1 VPLCDVCVADTTF
14 EEATVYTPDEF
25 RRVVSLGF
33 RPHESILRNVAIA
46 DWKGFVAQSATDWVL
61 CPSCAALTGAF
72 MHKPTGTGLITP
84 RPHEP
89 ITRGTSRSI
98 RKQSRHYVR
107 LDKSRRLFGIDASKL
122 EEGDVLLL
130 ATPPSAT
137 RYVIRKVTSSRFSH
151 AAICSNAP
159 LFVEAIGVGVC
170 VFTIDKIVVSNPRSI
185 RLLRVH
191 SRHSAVARRAGF
203 IASTYVARQY
213 WISGAL
219 TAVLS
224 KLQLQARGKL
234 FCSHLVAQAYAE
246 AGLALVS
253 DKNPTKVTPALL
265 EQSTLLRDISCE
277 VLTDK
282 TDKAWCPPMMVI
294 DEANY
299 ASPAQLETRI
309 KQNIVRRVGK
319 SFTFCGLPAPL
330 DFEGALYGLL
340 GLTDPVNS
348 DLIDEEFSKAI
359 REEGLLAV
367 PLAFQDMESIYRY
380 VADGADERVWS
391 HEEMSAMLGFFTER
405 FSTQEKILDERR
417 TCLDTRKTIVTRT
430 NLATFKALAA
440 LDSEYY
446 RLEQVRQDVTRRVVS
461 YLRSVLELCGG

>member
-14 EEATVYTPDEF
+14 KEATVYTPDEF

-33 RPHESILRNVAIA
+33 RPHQSILKDMAIA
-46 DWKGFVAQSATDWVL
+46 KWKGFVAQSATDWVL

-72 MHKPTGTGLITP
+72 MHKPPGTGLITP

-98 RKQSRHYVR
+98 RKQFRHHVR
-107 LDKSRRLFGIDASKL
+107 REKSRRLFGIDASQL

-130 ATPPSAT
+130 ATSPSAT
-137 RYVIRKVTSSRFSH
+137 RFAIRKVTSSRFSH

-170 VFTIDKIVVSNPRSI
+170 IFTIDRIAVSNPRSI
-185 RLLRVH
+185 KLLRVH
-191 SRHSAVARRAGF
+191 SRHSAVAKQAGF
-203 IASTYVARQY
+203 IASTYVTRQC

-265 EQSTLLRDISCE
+265 ERSTILHDITRE

-282 TDKAWCPPMMVI
+282 TDEAWCRPMTVT
-294 DEANY
+294 DEASD
-299 ASPAQLETRI
+299 ASLAQLETRI

-319 SFTFCGLPAPL
+319 SFTFCGLPAPV

-340 GLTDPVNS
+340 QLTDPANS

-359 REEGLLAV
+359 REEGLLAL

-380 VADGADERVWS
+380 VADGAGERVWS
-391 HEEMSAMLGFFTER
+391 QEEMSAMLGFFAER
-405 FSTQEKILDERR
+405 ISTQEKILDERR
-417 TCLDTRKTIVTRT
+417 TWLDTRKTIATRT
-430 NLATFKALAA
+430 NLATFKTLAA
-440 LDSEYY
+440 LDSECY
-446 RLEQVRQDVTRRVVS
+446 RLERVRQDVTRRVVS
-461 YLRSVLELCGG
+461 YLRSVLEPCGG